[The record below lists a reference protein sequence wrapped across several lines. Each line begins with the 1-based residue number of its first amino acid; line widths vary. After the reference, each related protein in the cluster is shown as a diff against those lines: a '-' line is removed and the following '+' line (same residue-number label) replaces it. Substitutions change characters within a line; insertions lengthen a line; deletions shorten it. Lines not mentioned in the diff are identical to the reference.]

1 VRSGGG
7 GHDSVAGR
15 WVMEVL
21 VVVALGHDLY
31 DEDMRSYGFATHVW
45 ETGGRDFARIETVS
59 RRGGRGRV
67 VLSSVEISAGDEGR
81 MWGVKY
87 IAGRWYAMMVKSM
100 GSGSVWSGRQE
111 VDGEMSCVVRSGEG
125 EDG

>member
-1 VRSGGG
+1 MG
-7 GHDSVAGR
+7 
-15 WVMEVL
+15 L
-21 VVVALGHDLY
+21 VV
-31 DEDMRSYGFATHVW
+31 
-45 ETGGRDFARIETVS
+45 
-59 RRGGRGRV
+59 
-67 VLSSVEISAGDEGR
+67 SSVEISVRDGGR

-111 VDGEMSCVVRSGEG
+111 VDAEMSCVVRSGEG

>member
-1 VRSGGG
+1 
-7 GHDSVAGR
+7 
-15 WVMEVL
+15 MVL
-21 VVVALGHDLY
+21 VV
-31 DEDMRSYGFATHVW
+31 
-45 ETGGRDFARIETVS
+45 
-59 RRGGRGRV
+59 
-67 VLSSVEISAGDEGR
+67 SSVEVGVEGR

-87 IAGRWYAMMVKSM
+87 VAGRWYAMMVKSM